1 MTQGARAG
9 QGLAQRFPDAW
20 LGGARRAPHAAR
32 TRRALALQPA
42 LLPSRICVKPRQAGS
57 ANVRQ
62 AGVLERR
69 FQRRRS
75 QLSRH
80 RSLGSWRGGKR
91 GCQQRGK
98 KDWSQAKRPP
108 AILCGSSSNST
119 LIIRIHGD
127 FHLKYIQKVAFW
139 MKSRICLRLCYSFCA
154 RPVIMKIHTI
164 LSHKPN
170 MYKNKFRHFGS

>member
-108 AILCGSSSNST
+108 AILCGSNPS
-119 LIIRIHGD
+119 LIISTGNSWRFSSKI
-127 FHLKYIQKVAFW
+127 YP
-139 MKSRICLRLCYSFCA
+139 KSRFLDEIPHLFKTLLLFLCASCHYENSYDF
-154 RPVIMKIHTI
+154 K
-164 LSHKPN
+164 S
-170 MYKNKFRHFGS
+170 

>member
-32 TRRALALQPA
+32 ARRALALQPA
-42 LLPSRICVKPRQAGS
+42 LLPSRICVKPRQAGG

-80 RSLGSWRGGKR
+80 RALGSWRGGRR

-98 KDWSQAKRPP
+98 KDWSWSQAKRPP
-108 AILCGSSSNST
+108 AIFMWFKSLPDQRISTGNSWRFSSK
-119 LIIRIHGD
+119 I
-127 FHLKYIQKVAFW
+127 YP
-139 MKSRICLRLCYSFCA
+139 KSRFLDEIPHLFKTLLLFLCASCHYENSYDF
-154 RPVIMKIHTI
+154 K
-164 LSHKPN
+164 S
-170 MYKNKFRHFGS
+170 